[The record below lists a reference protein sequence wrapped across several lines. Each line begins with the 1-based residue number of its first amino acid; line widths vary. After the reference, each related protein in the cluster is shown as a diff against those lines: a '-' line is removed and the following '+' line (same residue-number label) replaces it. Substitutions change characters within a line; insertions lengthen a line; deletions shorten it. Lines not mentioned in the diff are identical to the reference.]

1 MGPHPKGPLSSY
13 SLEQVHY
20 VPGFPPVHSKNE
32 KGKDSRVRFY
42 RAQCIQCKE
51 LSIVLR
57 LHLLAFWSS
66 KYMMVRGDS
75 SYFQCP

>member
-13 SLEQVHY
+13 SLEQ
-20 VPGFPPVHSKNE
+20 GQVHSKNE
-32 KGKDSRVRFY
+32 KEKDSRVRFY

-51 LSIVLR
+51 LPIVLR
-57 LHLLAFWSS
+57 LHPLAFWSS
-66 KYMMVRGDS
+66 KYVMMRRGN